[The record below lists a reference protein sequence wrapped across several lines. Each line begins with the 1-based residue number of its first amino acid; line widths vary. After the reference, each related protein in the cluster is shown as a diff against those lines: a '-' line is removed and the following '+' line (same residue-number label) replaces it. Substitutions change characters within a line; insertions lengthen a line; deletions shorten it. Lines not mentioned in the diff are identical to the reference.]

1 MEQAKVTKNKNQI
14 NEAGRLAGENFDLQK
29 QKKQKEAQRRVSSR
43 ISDLPPRRNHRPE
56 TG

>member
-29 QKKQKEAQRRVSSR
+29 AEDARKRRSR
-43 ISDLPPRRNHRPE
+43 S
-56 TG
+56 